1 MRRTVFAVLIILA
14 VSFFINCKPK
24 VQLKFDK
31 PDLLL
36 TENQMSR
43 LLMDAQLVEGALITN
58 KTKNKASK
66 QLKTE
71 YYEKIFEE
79 HGVTEEIFKE
89 NVSYYNQFPETM
101 EKIYDEVLA
110 GLSKRQ
116 TLNLSNDDE

>member
-1 MRRTVFAVLIILA
+1 
-14 VSFFINCKPK
+14 
-24 VQLKFDK
+24 
-31 PDLLL
+31 
-36 TENQMSR
+36 MSR
-43 LLMDAQLVEGALITN
+43 LLMDAQLVEGALVAN

-110 GLSKRQ
+110 GLSERQ